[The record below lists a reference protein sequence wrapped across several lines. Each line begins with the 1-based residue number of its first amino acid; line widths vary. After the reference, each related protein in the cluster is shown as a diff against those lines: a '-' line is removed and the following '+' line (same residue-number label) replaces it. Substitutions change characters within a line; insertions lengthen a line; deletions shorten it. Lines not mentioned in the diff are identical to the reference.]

1 MEIYLD
7 RKLVDRRIFPS
18 IDVNVSGT
26 KNEEL
31 LVGQDVLNK
40 MWILR
45 FPISRIQHSEQK
57 SICNNCLYI
66 FNLPSS
72 SLLCF
77 SDLYHLRLYSLS
89 VKLDETLRYMMKKLS
104 STIVSSK
111 AYLKHPDKY
120 LTSQKLNK
128 GLQR

>member
-1 MEIYLD
+1 MELYLD

-18 IDVNVSGT
+18 IDIKGSGT
-26 KNEEL
+26 RKEEL
-31 LVGQDVLNK
+31 LVDKDVLNK

-45 FPISRIQHSEQK
+45 FPISRIQYSKRK
-57 SICNNCLYI
+57 SICNDCLYI
-66 FNLPSS
+66 FTLSNF

-77 SDLYHLRLYSLS
+77 SDLYHLSRYCLS
-89 VKLDETLRYMMKKLS
+89 VKLDETLRYMMKKLL
-104 STIVSSK
+104 STIVFSK